1 MQIKTIYFMTKIL
14 YTRVK
19 KGGGNFMKDLTNV
32 GRNIKILREKS
43 GLNQKQVA
51 EFLGLDQSMISKIEK
66 GERNISADLIERLA
80 NLFCCPVSS
89 IVNGDEDL
97 TCRVAFR
104 SNLIT
109 KEDLEALSLI
119 NRIALNQF
127 EMDRI
132 ARRNEDAR

>member
-1 MQIKTIYFMTKIL
+1 M
-14 YTRVK
+14 V
-19 KGGGNFMKDLTNV
+19 DLKNV
-32 GRNIKILREKS
+32 GKNIKNLREKS

-51 EFLGLDQSMISKIEK
+51 EFLDLDQSMISKIEK
-66 GERNISADLIERLA
+66 GERNISASLIEKLA

-89 IVNGDEDL
+89 IVYGDEDL

-104 SNLIT
+104 SNLLK

-119 NRIALNQF
+119 NKIALNQF

-132 ARRNEDAR
+132 SRRREDVR

>member
-1 MQIKTIYFMTKIL
+1 M
-14 YTRVK
+14 V
-19 KGGGNFMKDLTNV
+19 DLKNV
-32 GRNIKILREKS
+32 GKNIKVLREKS

-51 EFLGLDQSMISKIEK
+51 EFLDLDQSMISKIEK
-66 GERNISADLIERLA
+66 GERNISADLIDKLA

-89 IVNGDEDL
+89 IVYGDKDL
-97 TCRVAFR
+97 TCKVAFR

-127 EMDRI
+127 DMDRI
-132 ARRNEDAR
+132 ARRSKDAR

>member
-1 MQIKTIYFMTKIL
+1 M
-14 YTRVK
+14 V
-19 KGGGNFMKDLTNV
+19 DLKNV
-32 GRNIKILREKS
+32 GKNIKNLREKS

-51 EFLGLDQSMISKIEK
+51 EFLDLDQSMISKIEK
-66 GERNISADLIERLA
+66 GERNISAEVIDKLA

-89 IVNGDEDL
+89 IVYGDEDL

-104 SNLIT
+104 SNLLK

-119 NRIALNQF
+119 NKIALNQF

-132 ARRNEDAR
+132 SRRREDVR